1 MKKLFLILALVATTI
16 VTNAIEVND
25 SLIKKQE
32 QIIYN
37 SEMATDIKDFLVLV
51 GGKLENGLQNGYDI
65 FVQQQRVYSI
75 QYLILLILG
84 ALSVICGIYLGNK
97 AIKAKEDTLF
107 GAVALITGIAGIFLL
122 IIGFVHLNLIIQG
135 LINPDYAAI
144 KEIIDIVNKSI
155 K

>member
-16 VTNAIEVND
+16 VTNAIEIND
-25 SLIKKQE
+25 SLIQKQE

-37 SEMATDIKDFLVLV
+37 SEMATDIKDFLILV

-65 FVQQQRVYSI
+65 FVQQQKVYSI

-84 ALSVICGIYLGNK
+84 ASLLIYGIYLGNK
-97 AIKAKEDTLF
+97 AIKAEQNTLF
-107 GAVALITGIAGIFLL
+107 GTVSLVMSIAGVFLL
-122 IIGFVHLNLIIQG
+122 IIGFTNLNLIIQG

>member
-1 MKKLFLILALVATTI
+1 MKKLFLILALIATTI

-25 SLIKKQE
+25 SLIQKQE

-65 FVQQQRVYSI
+65 FVQQQKVYSI

-84 ALSVICGIYLGNK
+84 ASLLIYGIYLGNK
-97 AIKAKEDTLF
+97 AIKAEQNTLF
-107 GAVALITGIAGIFLL
+107 GTVSLVMSIAGVFLL
-122 IIGFVHLNLIIQG
+122 IIGFTNLNLIIQG